1 MKLGVSTNKFLIA
14 KCKLLNDYSPLL
26 KDSSFKSDIDKDS
39 ISVWNSY
46 LSYTL
51 DLNFNVLSVSIS
63 NVTSSSG
70 VSLDKDDFDYRFES
84 DITLGLTKEF
94 NLLGFRVLVSN
105 YKHLVLLL
113 IENRLV
119 SGYAFDN
126 DKIIVDVS
134 EENGGILITTA
145 RNNYYID
152 SETYECTEL

>member
-39 ISVWNSY
+39 ISIWNSY

-70 VSLDKDDFDYRFES
+70 VSLDKDDFD
-84 DITLGLTKEF
+84 
-94 NLLGFRVLVSN
+94 
-105 YKHLVLLL
+105 
-113 IENRLV
+113 
-119 SGYAFDN
+119 
-126 DKIIVDVS
+126 
-134 EENGGILITTA
+134 
-145 RNNYYID
+145 
-152 SETYECTEL
+152 